1 MNQTFDFRRFSLLV
15 GKHWADNRKKYMLSI
30 VAFMSLILIWYVFIM
45 LTDPL
50 DPLAEGLQH
59 VTYYFSLFL
68 VGPFYASQFFKD
80 LSSRSKGINYLMVPA
95 STLEKTLCSIF
106 YVVILFVI
114 VFTVAFYL
122 VNIIT
127 VGLAN
132 LIHPDYSGVAR
143 NGIVHKAHISNIFRI
158 PGNPR
163 NMAQY
168 FFLLFFAVQSVA
180 FLGSIYFPKYSYIKT
195 AISITI
201 VCLVIALVGFYFT
214 SFFMPRGGFNELST
228 YRVFSEDGNETRV
241 IQLPAWIGKVLKF
254 LFFYAFPPIFWVT
267 TYFRLKEKE
276 V

>member
-106 YVVILFVI
+106 YVVILFVV

-132 LIHPDYSGVAR
+132 LVHPDYSGVAR

>member
-106 YVVILFVI
+106 YVVILFVV

>member
-106 YVVILFVI
+106 YVVILFVV

-132 LIHPDYSGVAR
+132 LVHPDYSGVAR

-254 LFFYAFPPIFWVT
+254 LFFYAFPPIFWIT

>member
-106 YVVILFVI
+106 YVVILFVV

-132 LIHPDYSGVAR
+132 LVHPDYSGVAR
-143 NGIVHKAHISNIFRI
+143 NGIVHKAHISNILRI

-214 SFFMPRGGFNELST
+214 SFFMPRGGFNELSS

>member
-106 YVVILFVI
+106 YVVILFVV

-163 NMAQY
+163 NLAQY

-214 SFFMPRGGFNELST
+214 SFFMPRGGFNEFST

>member
-106 YVVILFVI
+106 YVVILFVV

-163 NMAQY
+163 NLAQY

>member
-1 MNQTFDFRRFSLLV
+1 
-15 GKHWADNRKKYMLSI
+15 
-30 VAFMSLILIWYVFIM
+30 
-45 LTDPL
+45 
-50 DPLAEGLQH
+50 
-59 VTYYFSLFL
+59 
-68 VGPFYASQFFKD
+68 
-80 LSSRSKGINYLMVPA
+80 MVPA

>member
-106 YVVILFVI
+106 YVVILFVV

-132 LIHPDYSGVAR
+132 LVHPDYSGVAR
-143 NGIVHKAHISNIFRI
+143 NGIVHKAHISNILRI

-214 SFFMPRGGFNELST
+214 SFFMPRGGFNELSS

-254 LFFYAFPPIFWVT
+254 LFFYAFPPIFWIT